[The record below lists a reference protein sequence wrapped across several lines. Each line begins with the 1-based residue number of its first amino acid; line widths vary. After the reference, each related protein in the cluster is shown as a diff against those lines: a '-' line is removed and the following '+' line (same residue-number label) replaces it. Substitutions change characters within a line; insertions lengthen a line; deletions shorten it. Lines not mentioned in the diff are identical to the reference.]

1 MDNTLIK
8 QMAVTFRIPS
18 ISTKAVILPALAAVL
33 GITMVLS
40 MGVGAVSVH
49 PVEVVNILLAQI
61 GLAALGDISSLHES
75 VVLTI
80 RLPRIILGV
89 LVGGCLGVSGAV
101 LQGLF
106 RNPLAEPAL
115 VGVSSGCSLG
125 AVATIFYSGYLTYIF
140 GEGALVFLTPISAF
154 AGGIIV
160 TFVVYILATR
170 ESHTDMTIMLLAGIA
185 INALAGAGIGMF
197 VFASDDQQ
205 VREILFWMF
214 GSLGGAMWS
223 TLLPTL
229 PFIIGSTAVI
239 LFFGYSINLYL
250 LGEREAKHLGINVQA
265 LKWIL
270 ISLVALG
277 VGATVSLSGIIGFV
291 GLVVP
296 HLLRLSIGP
305 DNRLLLPASALLGGI
320 LLLGADVVCR
330 TIVAPTE
337 LPIGLVTSLLGSP
350 FFLYLLLRQKRIVR
364 F

>member
-1 MDNTLIK
+1 
-8 QMAVTFRIPS
+8 
-18 ISTKAVILPALAAVL
+18 
-33 GITMVLS
+33 
-40 MGVGAVSVH
+40 
-49 PVEVVNILLAQI
+49 
-61 GLAALGDISSLHES
+61 
-75 VVLTI
+75 
-80 RLPRIILGV
+80 
-89 LVGGCLGVSGAV
+89 
-101 LQGLF
+101 
-106 RNPLAEPAL
+106 
-115 VGVSSGCSLG
+115 
-125 AVATIFYSGYLTYIF
+125 
-140 GEGALVFLTPISAF
+140 
-154 AGGIIV
+154 
-160 TFVVYILATR
+160 
-170 ESHTDMTIMLLAGIA
+170 MLLAGIA

-229 PFIIGSTAVI
+229 PFIAGSTAVI

-250 LGEREAKHLGINVQA
+250 LGEREARHLGINVQA

-320 LLLGADVVCR
+320 LLLGADVVSR
-330 TIVAPTE
+330 TLVAPTE

-350 FFLYLLLRQKRIVR
+350 FFLYLLLKQKRIVR